1 MQALRRL
8 FFTLFGAFLILLSLR
23 VAGQAQDVVL
33 TSRDGA
39 IELSG
44 TLLGFNGEFYR
55 VDTVYGELT
64 VDGSGVTC
72 DGPGCPSLT
81 DYIAQ
86 IRLSGARELGQV
98 LMPALLEAFAGQN
111 HLSAILKTIE
121 DSHFTYVLKDR
132 HSNKTQAEFHFQ
144 LSTAEEGFADLIAD
158 NAEIS
163 MSTRE
168 IRPPKSAS
176 LKRDSRM
183 ISPTAG
189 NMFWRWMHWY

>member
-8 FFTLFGAFLILLSLR
+8 FSSLFGAFLILLSLG

-72 DGPGCPSLT
+72 DGPGCP
-81 DYIAQ
+81 
-86 IRLSGARELGQV
+86 
-98 LMPALLEAFAGQN
+98 ALP
-111 HLSAILKTIE
+111 I
-121 DSHFTYVLKDR
+121 
-132 HSNKTQAEFHFQ
+132 
-144 LSTAEEGFADLIAD
+144 
-158 NAEIS
+158 
-163 MSTRE
+163 
-168 IRPPKSAS
+168 
-176 LKRDSRM
+176 
-183 ISPTAG
+183 ISPRSACQAPVNLG
-189 NMFWRWMHWY
+189 RY

>member
-8 FFTLFGAFLILLSLR
+8 FSSLFGAFLILLSLG

-111 HLSAILKTIE
+111 HLSAILKTID

-144 LSTAEEGFADLIAD
+144 LSTPEEGFAALNAD
-158 NAEIS
+158 NSGAPAPAPEG
-163 MSTRE
+163 
-168 IRPPKSAS
+168 P
-176 LKRDSRM
+176 
-183 ISPTAG
+183 G
-189 NMFWRWMHWY
+189 